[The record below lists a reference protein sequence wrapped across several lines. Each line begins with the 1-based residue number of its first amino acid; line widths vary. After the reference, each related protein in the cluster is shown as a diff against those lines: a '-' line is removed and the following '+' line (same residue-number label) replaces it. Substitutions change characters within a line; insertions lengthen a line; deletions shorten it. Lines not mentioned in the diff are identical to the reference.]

1 MNEEVRVTPLGVAV
15 ALLVGLIFL
24 VGLAEL
30 GLRIFQPHWRD
41 YNSSRFMEA
50 VNISDRPT
58 IVLGV
63 PGFNDWFAQNNGDF
77 RHHIR
82 INEFAL
88 RNDEPVKAANG
99 RIWILGD
106 SMTFGWGVE
115 TKDRYGEKLAA
126 ALGRP
131 TYNVAA
137 PGADVCGYQ
146 TLIAR
151 MPKELK
157 PQAVVMGLV
166 LENDAIAKYDC
177 SGKGAPVSLSQ
188 DTPSNISTV
197 AYAIGWIKGTLTQSS
212 ALYNTTVPAL
222 KRVRWVNN
230 LFLALGLIK
239 PEHGYKRFFADNEV
253 DAVAKSTAGA
263 IAGVRAL
270 VPTEVSLVVLIIP
283 ARFEIRD
290 GDPVYRNLR
299 LAMVEEL
306 NKLGIANVDP
316 FAGFKAA
323 GFAPTHFIH
332 DGHWSPLG
340 HEIAAGALTE
350 WFKTRN

>member
-1 MNEEVRVTPLGVAV
+1 MNEEVRVTPLGVAI
-15 ALLVGLIFL
+15 ALVVGLIFL

-41 YNSSRFMEA
+41 YDSARFMTPFTQ
-50 VNISDRPT
+50 SGRPGMT
-58 IVLGV
+58 IGRA
-63 PGFNDWFAQNNGDF
+63 GFDGWFAQNNGDF
-77 RHHIR
+77 RHSIR
-82 INEFAL
+82 INEFGL
-88 RNDEPVKAANG
+88 RSDEPVTAAQR

-115 TKDRYGEKLAA
+115 AKDRYGDKLAA

-131 TYNVAA
+131 TYNIAA

-146 TLIAR
+146 TLLAR

-157 PQAVVMGLV
+157 PEAVVMGLV
-166 LENDAIAKYDC
+166 LENDALANYDC
-177 SGKGAPVSLSQ
+177 SGKAQPAAVSLEAP
-188 DTPSNISTV
+188 TNPSPLSL
-197 AYAIGWIKGTLTQSS
+197 ALGWTKGTLTQNS
-212 ALYNTTVPAL
+212 ALYNTAVPAL
-222 KRVRWVNN
+222 KRVRWVND
-230 LFLALGLIK
+230 LFLAAGLIK
-239 PEHGYKRFFADNEV
+239 PEHGYKRFFGDHEV
-253 DAVAKSTAGA
+253 DLVAKSTVSA
-263 IAGVRAL
+263 ITRVRDLLPAGVPLIVL
-270 VPTEVSLVVLIIP
+270 VIP

-290 GDPVYRNLR
+290 NDPIYKALR
-299 LAMVEEL
+299 LAVIEEL
-306 NKLGIANVDP
+306 NKLGIPNVDP